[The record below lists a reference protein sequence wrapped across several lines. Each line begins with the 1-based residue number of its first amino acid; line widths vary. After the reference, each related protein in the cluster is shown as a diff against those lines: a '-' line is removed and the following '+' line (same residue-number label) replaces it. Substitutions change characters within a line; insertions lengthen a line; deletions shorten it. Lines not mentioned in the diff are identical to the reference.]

1 MLYCTEEERIY
12 TANHH
17 MLIFCVKKSGARW
30 MDGWMIEQV
39 EGMLTAIKNLT
50 FLLKQNAQQ
59 IKCEYAIE
67 KM

>member
-1 MLYCTEEERIY
+1 
-12 TANHH
+12 